1 LIGLGWL
8 CCAWAVCLPAHVG
21 DYPAVQGV
29 PVPAEVLSA
38 KAEPLPFFKRSPDG
52 LQRAVRVSIE
62 SLEAGAAPAELVW
75 QAGNLFGSQ
84 SFDLCFGETN
94 QLITVP
100 DVDRIELTLR
110 TAQREVKLPVKLPPA
125 RKWKLFIVPTGHTDI
140 GYADVQDR
148 MKVKYASEG
157 LRALEL
163 LDQYPDF
170 KWYSEVYWQ
179 LNCLLQLHPEKA
191 DAVFARLRQKR
202 WELSS
207 DYANMLTGL
216 CSSEALNR
224 LTLDA
229 REFADHG
236 GFELNSFMVD
246 DVPATVGSLPMVLAH
261 SGIKYFIEGA
271 NYGRAPY
278 AGEGL
283 RGPFYWEGPDGSRV
297 LADISSMPGHW
308 GYAEAGWLLPSM
320 PEAMKQLP
328 PFLDWFETASYPY
341 DAVLVNGA
349 FTEWRDVQEW
359 LPRIVQQWNSEWAY
373 PKLVFAQPEDF
384 LGYIQTNYSNDIPVL
399 KADFGDWWADGAA
412 SAALETA
419 MSRRAEERAVT
430 AEMLHSLA
438 GLMTGAPYPKTNFDQ
453 LWHNILLFNEH
464 TWGAAASVREPN
476 SEQTVK
482 QWAVKSG
489 YAHDADA
496 ASREL
501 LESGLAELA
510 AMAPAA
516 DWVVF
521 NPLAWSRN
529 AVVKIPEVAAA
540 VQDLK
545 TEQIF
550 FCQPLHEGGSC
561 FVAEDLPAIGYR
573 CYRYPALN
581 RPVPVAVRISGNLM
595 ENEFYRVTLN
605 PKTGGIASIYDKQL
619 GRELVDTN
627 DEFDL
632 GELIYV
638 TGGEGTSAVDP
649 NLTNLPPRFEDHW
662 PTGTGIKSANGP
674 VFGELI
680 SEATNENFPQITM
693 RVRLYRG
700 LKQLDLS
707 YELEKMETL
716 KKEAVYLAFPFAPD
730 ARRGGLWLEYPDEI
744 TEPLKDQQVS
754 ACRDWYA
761 VQRWLAVSD
770 GDDTVELSS
779 LDAPLFTLGKMTAST
794 WPRELPLQR
803 GHVFAYLMNNYWD
816 TNYKAGQGGRF
827 VFRYSLTS
835 SAGGF
840 SRREAVIKGW
850 NTYCA
855 AVAGRGEGAHQRAN
869 GSPAE
874 SLIGVEPAGLPLTT
888 IKEAEGEDGLI
899 FRCCDYAGAGGTLR
913 LTLPKPARE
922 AFSCSLVETDA
933 RKLKDRGQ
941 TVTVPIKPF
950 APMTVKVDFAP

>member
-1 LIGLGWL
+1 
-8 CCAWAVCLPAHVG
+8 
-21 DYPAVQGV
+21 
-29 PVPAEVLSA
+29 
-38 KAEPLPFFKRSPDG
+38 
-52 LQRAVRVSIE
+52 
-62 SLEAGAAPAELVW
+62 
-75 QAGNLFGSQ
+75 
-84 SFDLCFGETN
+84 
-94 QLITVP
+94 
-100 DVDRIELTLR
+100 
-110 TAQREVKLPVKLPPA
+110 
-125 RKWKLFIVPTGHTDI
+125 
-140 GYADVQDR
+140 
-148 MKVKYASEG
+148 
-157 LRALEL
+157 
-163 LDQYPDF
+163 
-170 KWYSEVYWQ
+170 
-179 LNCLLQLHPEKA
+179 
-191 DAVFARLRQKR
+191 
-202 WELSS
+202 
-207 DYANMLTGL
+207 
-216 CSSEALNR
+216 
-224 LTLDA
+224 
-229 REFADHG
+229 
-236 GFELNSFMVD
+236 
-246 DVPATVGSLPMVLAH
+246 
-261 SGIKYFIEGA
+261 
-271 NYGRAPY
+271 
-278 AGEGL
+278 
-283 RGPFYWEGPDGSRV
+283 
-297 LADISSMPGHW
+297 
-308 GYAEAGWLLPSM
+308 
-320 PEAMKQLP
+320 
-328 PFLDWFETASYPY
+328 
-341 DAVLVNGA
+341 
-349 FTEWRDVQEW
+349 
-359 LPRIVQQWNSEWAY
+359 
-373 PKLVFAQPEDF
+373 
-384 LGYIQTNYSNDIPVL
+384 
-399 KADFGDWWADGAA
+399 
-412 SAALETA
+412 
-419 MSRRAEERAVT
+419 
-430 AEMLHSLA
+430 
-438 GLMTGAPYPKTNFDQ
+438 
-453 LWHNILLFNEH
+453 
-464 TWGAAASVREPN
+464 
-476 SEQTVK
+476 
-482 QWAVKSG
+482 
-489 YAHDADA
+489 
-496 ASREL
+496 
-501 LESGLAELA
+501 
-510 AMAPAA
+510 
-516 DWVVF
+516 
-521 NPLAWSRN
+521 
-529 AVVKIPEVAAA
+529 
-540 VQDLK
+540 
-545 TEQIF
+545 
-550 FCQPLHEGGSC
+550 
-561 FVAEDLPAIGYR
+561 
-573 CYRYPALN
+573 
-581 RPVPVAVRISGNLM
+581 M